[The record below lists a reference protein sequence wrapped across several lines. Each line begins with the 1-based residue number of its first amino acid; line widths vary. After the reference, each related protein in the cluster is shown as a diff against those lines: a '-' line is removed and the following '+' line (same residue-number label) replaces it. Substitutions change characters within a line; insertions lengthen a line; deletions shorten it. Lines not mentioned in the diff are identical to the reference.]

1 MSHPF
6 GSLQFVGAAKTVT
19 GSKSL
24 LTMNGKKI
32 LIDCGLF
39 QGPKAIRQRNW
50 HNFERA
56 KDLDAV
62 ILTHAHVDH
71 SGYLPKL
78 VKEGFTGPI
87 YCSSGTKDLCE
98 IILPDSAHLQ
108 EEDAHFANKTKHSK
122 HKPALPLYRVEDAYQ
137 ALSQFHVL
145 KKDDWIDI
153 FPGIS
158 VRLIRSGHILGST
171 FVQIS
176 NKDDYNKKIITFS
189 GDLGNGRQH
198 VIKSPVALTETDYLV
213 MEGTYGDRLQ
223 SKTDPLEPLAEY
235 INHVA
240 QNNSVLVIP
249 SFAIGRTQEILYLL
263 RKLESEN
270 KTPEIPVFLDS
281 PMAIDA
287 TDTYLKHS
295 DELKLSMIDGQLSE
309 PICTHGYTSVRSV
322 EDSKQLCQRSGPMVV
337 ISAAGMLSGGRI
349 LHHLKARLP
358 DPNNIVLFVGW
369 QAAETKGR
377 LLLQGLPKIRI
388 HHEEVAVKAQIA
400 VIDSLSA
407 HADSDDILQWMQNFK
422 VPPKQ
427 VFLNHGEESA
437 LNALKY
443 RLQHELKIQAI
454 IPDHEQEFELN

>member
-39 QGPKAIRQRNW
+39 QGPKSIRQRNW
-50 HNFERA
+50 HNFEGA

-281 PMAIDA
+281 PMAIEA